1 MRGSAFSDDDGA
13 RGWFKRRR
21 QRKRAQDLAEWQ
33 TRAHRSAFSESPPR
47 AGAGSAF
54 SEPESER
61 RPVVARAKE
70 GSRSGVGSRSKERS
84 RTRQGSRTKPHPR
97 DERAMRQAYASSAQL
112 LPTVPPVPYPASAGT
127 QQAGGTTGSYG
138 ATRAGG
144 TTGAYGATRAGGTT
158 GAHGA
163 ARVNTAPP
171 PEEPKKKKD
180 HGLFWWLIIVFV
192 CFPAGFF
199 LADMED
205 EVSDPPAEVG
215 NAQSAEDS
223 GGADSGDAGGAASA
237 AVPEAGAQPL
247 ATYAPVPQNIADT
260 QAVRTESHILAFPDR
275 PFVIPAGH
283 VFGGYNTK
291 ANSTSFYDTETGQL
305 RYSLP
310 GELACAPAGETA
322 NMWCKPNSWGNPYAS
337 SYISDVPATLRA
349 AADGA
354 VIWESG
360 EDAQGFAPGVLLSRA
375 DIREERFSW
384 LSPTDGAV
392 LAELTVPASLGNF
405 HVAPSGELLL
415 FDREGTTVNWTV
427 FDSGGRTRG
436 SGSVKAEDVESASV
450 MPTADGWFIPEA
462 NLAITLEGKV
472 STGAPL
478 PGEVSVREA
487 SCPAPQATNAQL
499 REDLEKLLGQQPA
512 GSAARYQVAIS
523 ACVPG
528 GVVYLS
534 SLTGSTTTVVAAG
547 QLREIPLASASLD
560 FVALGNGIVLT
571 GYREDSRDATF
582 AFDWNQGDAPVWSV
596 PATITDAVP
605 GYGFVGTD
613 YSAADPKPVYYAF
626 RAK

>member
-54 SEPESER
+54 SEPEGER

-70 GSRSGVGSRSKERS
+70 GARGGAGGRVNAGSRGKERS
-84 RTRQGSRTKPHPR
+84 RTRQSSRTKPHPR

-112 LPTVPPVPYPASAGT
+112 LPTVPPVPYPASAGA
-127 QQAGGTTGSYG
+127 QQAGGATGPYGAAHTTGATGSYG
-138 ATRAGG
+138 AAH
-144 TTGAYGATRAGGTT
+144 TTG
-158 GAHGA
+158 

-171 PEEPKKKKD
+171 PEAPKKKKD
-180 HGLFWWLIIVFV
+180 RGLFWWLIIVFV

-215 NAQSAEDS
+215 SAQNAEDS
-223 GGADSGDAGGAASA
+223 GGVDSGGAGGAANA

-247 ATYAPVPQNIADT
+247 ATYAPVPQNLAET
-260 QAVRTESHILAFPDR
+260 QAVRTESHIPAFLDR

-283 VFGGYNTK
+283 VFGGYNAK
-291 ANSTSFYDTETGQL
+291 ADSTSFYDTETGQL

-310 GELACAPAGETA
+310 GELSCAPAGDTA
-322 NMWCKPNSWGNPYAS
+322 NMWCKPNSWGNSYAS

-349 AADGA
+349 AVDGA
-354 VIWESG
+354 AIWQSG

-392 LAELTVPASLGNF
+392 LAEVTVPASLGNF

-415 FDREGTTVNWTV
+415 FDRESTTVNWTV

-436 SGSVKAEDVESASV
+436 SGSVKAEDVESSSV
-450 MPTADGWFIPEA
+450 MPTTDGWFIPEA
-462 NLAITLEGKV
+462 NLAITLEGKS

-487 SCPAPQATNAQL
+487 SCPAPQASNAQL
-499 REDLEKLLGQQPA
+499 RENLEKLLGQQPA
-512 GSAARYQVAIS
+512 GSAARYQVGIS
-523 ACVPG
+523 SCVPG
-528 GVVYLS
+528 GVAYLS

-547 QLREIPLASASLD
+547 QLREVPLASASLD
-560 FVALGNGIVLT
+560 FAALGNGIVLT

-582 AFDWNQGDAPVWSV
+582 AFDWNQGEAPVWSV

-613 YSAADPKPVYYAF
+613 YSTSDPKPAYYAF
-626 RAK
+626 RVK

>member
-54 SEPESER
+54 SEPEGER

-70 GSRSGVGSRSKERS
+70 GARGGAGGRVNAGSRGKERS
-84 RTRQGSRTKPHPR
+84 RTRQSSRTKPHPR

-112 LPTVPPVPYPASAGT
+112 LPTVPPVPYPASAGA
-127 QQAGGTTGSYG
+127 QQAGGATGPYGAAHTTGATGSYG
-138 ATRAGG
+138 AAH
-144 TTGAYGATRAGGTT
+144 TTG
-158 GAHGA
+158 

-171 PEEPKKKKD
+171 PEAPKKKKD
-180 HGLFWWLIIVFV
+180 RGLFWWLIIVFV

-215 NAQSAEDS
+215 SAQNAEDS
-223 GGADSGDAGGAASA
+223 GGVDSGGAGGAANA

-247 ATYAPVPQNIADT
+247 ATYAPVPQNLAET
-260 QAVRTESHILAFPDR
+260 QAVRTESHIPAFLDR

-283 VFGGYNTK
+283 VFGGYNAK
-291 ANSTSFYDTETGQL
+291 ADSTSFYDTETGQL

-310 GELACAPAGETA
+310 GELSCAPAGDTA
-322 NMWCKPNSWGNPYAS
+322 NMWCKPNSWGNHYAS

-349 AADGA
+349 AVDGA
-354 VIWESG
+354 AIWQSG

-392 LAELTVPASLGNF
+392 LAEVTVPASLGNF

-415 FDREGTTVNWTV
+415 FDRESTTVNWTV

-436 SGSVKAEDVESASV
+436 SGSVKAEDVESSSV
-450 MPTADGWFIPEA
+450 MPTTDGWFIPEA
-462 NLAITLEGKV
+462 NLAITLEGKS

-487 SCPAPQATNAQL
+487 SCPAPQASNAQL
-499 REDLEKLLGQQPA
+499 RENLEKLLGQQPA
-512 GSAARYQVAIS
+512 GSAARYQVGIS
-523 ACVPG
+523 SCVPG
-528 GVVYLS
+528 GVAYLS

-547 QLREIPLASASLD
+547 QLREVPLASASLD
-560 FVALGNGIVLT
+560 FAALGNGIVLT

-582 AFDWNQGDAPVWSV
+582 AFDWNQGEAPVWSV

-613 YSAADPKPVYYAF
+613 YSTSDPKPAYYAF
-626 RAK
+626 RVK

>member
-54 SEPESER
+54 SEPEGER
-61 RPVVARAKE
+61 RPVVSRAKE
-70 GSRSGVGSRSKERS
+70 GTRGNAGSRGKERS
-84 RTRQGSRTKPHPR
+84 RTRQSSRTKPHPR

-112 LPTVPPVPYPASAGT
+112 LPTVPPVPYPASA
-127 QQAGGTTGSYG
+127 QQAGGATGP
-138 ATRAGG
+138 
-144 TTGAYGATRAGGTT
+144 
-158 GAHGA
+158 HGA
-163 ARVNTAPP
+163 ARVTTAPP

-180 HGLFWWLIIVFV
+180 RGLFWWLIIVFV

-215 NAQSAEDS
+215 SAQSAEDS
-223 GGADSGDAGGAASA
+223 GGAGGENPAANADA
-237 AVPEAGAQPL
+237 PEAGAQPL
-247 ATYAPVPQNIADT
+247 ASYAPVPQNLAET
-260 QAVRTESHILAFPDR
+260 QAVRTESHIPAFLNQ

-283 VFGGYNTK
+283 VFGGYNAK

-305 RYSLP
+305 RYTLP
-310 GELACAPAGETA
+310 GELSCAPAGDTA
-322 NMWCKPNSWGNPYAS
+322 NMWCTPNYWGNPYAS

-349 AADGA
+349 APDGT

-360 EDAQGFAPGVLLSRA
+360 EDAQGFAPGVLVSRA

-384 LSPTDGAV
+384 LSPTDGTV
-392 LAELTVPASLGNF
+392 LAEVTVPASLGNF

-436 SGSVKAEDVESASV
+436 SGSVEAEDVESASV
-450 MPTADGWFIPEA
+450 MPTADGWFIPED
-462 NLAITLEGKV
+462 NMAITLEGKS

-487 SCPAPQATNAQL
+487 TCPAPQATNAQL
-499 REDLEKLLGQQPA
+499 RENLEKLLGQQPA
-512 GSAARYQVAIS
+512 GTAARYQVAIS

-528 GVVYLS
+528 GVAYLS
-534 SLTGSTTTVVAAG
+534 SFTGSTTTVVAAG
-547 QLREIPLASASLD
+547 QLREVPLASAGSD

-613 YSAADPKPVYYAF
+613 YSTPDSKPAYYAF

>member
-54 SEPESER
+54 SEPEGER

-70 GSRSGVGSRSKERS
+70 GARGSAGGRVSAGSRGKELS
-84 RTRQGSRTKPHPR
+84 RTRQSSRTKPHPR

-112 LPTVPPVPYPASAGT
+112 LPTVPPVPYPASASA
-127 QQAGGTTGSYG
+127 QQAGGATGPYGAAHATGATGSYG
-138 ATRAGG
+138 ATHTTG
-144 TTGAYGATRAGGTT
+144 TT
-158 GAHGA
+158 
-163 ARVNTAPP
+163 RVNTAPP

-180 HGLFWWLIIVFV
+180 RGLFWWLIIVFV

-215 NAQSAEDS
+215 SAQNAEDS
-223 GGADSGDAGGAASA
+223 GGADSGGAGGAANA

-247 ATYAPVPQNIADT
+247 ATYAPVPQNLAET
-260 QAVRTESHILAFPDR
+260 QAVRTESHIPAFLDR

-283 VFGGYNTK
+283 VFGGYNAK
-291 ANSTSFYDTETGQL
+291 ADSTSFYDTETGQL

-310 GELACAPAGETA
+310 GELTCTQAGDTA
-322 NMWCKPNSWGNPYAS
+322 NMWCTPNYWGNPFAS
-337 SYISDVPATLRA
+337 SYISDTPATLRA

-354 VIWESG
+354 VIWQSSSE
-360 EDAQGFAPGVLLSRA
+360 AQAFAPGVLLSQA
-375 DIREERFSW
+375 GGREDRFSW

-392 LAELTVPASLGNF
+392 LHEITRPASLGNF

-415 FDREGTTVNWTV
+415 FDRESTTVNWTV

-436 SGSVKAEDVESASV
+436 SGSVEAEDVESASV
-450 MPTADGWFIPEA
+450 VPTTDGWFIPEA

-487 SCPAPQATNAQL
+487 SCPAPQASNAQL
-499 REDLEKLLGQQPA
+499 RENLEKLLGQQPA

-528 GVVYLS
+528 GVTYLS

-560 FVALGNGIVLT
+560 FAALGNGIVLT

-582 AFDWNQGDAPVWSV
+582 AFDWNQGEAPVWSV

-613 YSAADPKPVYYAF
+613 YSTADPKPVYYAF

>member
-54 SEPESER
+54 SEPEGER

-70 GSRSGVGSRSKERS
+70 GARGGAGGRVNAGSRGKERS
-84 RTRQGSRTKPHPR
+84 RTRQSSRTKPHPR

-112 LPTVPPVPYPASAGT
+112 LPTVPPVPYPASAGA
-127 QQAGGTTGSYG
+127 QQAGGATGPYGAAHTTG
-138 ATRAGG
+138 
-144 TTGAYGATRAGGTT
+144 
-158 GAHGA
+158 

-171 PEEPKKKKD
+171 PEAPKKKKD
-180 HGLFWWLIIVFV
+180 RGLFWWLIIVFV

-215 NAQSAEDS
+215 SAQNAEDS
-223 GGADSGDAGGAASA
+223 GGVDSGGAGGAANA

-247 ATYAPVPQNIADT
+247 ATYAPVPQNLAET
-260 QAVRTESHILAFPDR
+260 QAVRTESHIPAFLDR

-283 VFGGYNTK
+283 VFGGYNAK
-291 ANSTSFYDTETGQL
+291 ADSTSFYDTETGQL

-310 GELACAPAGETA
+310 GELSCAPAGDTA
-322 NMWCKPNSWGNPYAS
+322 NMWCKPNSWGNHYAS

-349 AADGA
+349 AVDGA
-354 VIWESG
+354 AIWQSG

-392 LAELTVPASLGNF
+392 LAEVTVPASLGNF

-415 FDREGTTVNWTV
+415 FDRESTTVNWTV

-436 SGSVKAEDVESASV
+436 SGSVKAEDVESSSV
-450 MPTADGWFIPEA
+450 MPTTDGWFIPEA
-462 NLAITLEGKV
+462 NLAITLEGKS

-487 SCPAPQATNAQL
+487 SCPAPQASNAQL
-499 REDLEKLLGQQPA
+499 RENLEKLLGQQPA
-512 GSAARYQVAIS
+512 GSAARYQVGIS
-523 ACVPG
+523 SCVPG
-528 GVVYLS
+528 GVAYLS

-547 QLREIPLASASLD
+547 QLREVPLASASLD
-560 FVALGNGIVLT
+560 FAALGNGIVLT

-582 AFDWNQGDAPVWSV
+582 AFDWNQGEAPVWSV

-613 YSAADPKPVYYAF
+613 YSTSDPKPAYYAF
-626 RAK
+626 RVK

>member
-1 MRGSAFSDDDGA
+1 
-13 RGWFKRRR
+13 
-21 QRKRAQDLAEWQ
+21 
-33 TRAHRSAFSESPPR
+33 
-47 AGAGSAF
+47 
-54 SEPESER
+54 
-61 RPVVARAKE
+61 
-70 GSRSGVGSRSKERS
+70 
-84 RTRQGSRTKPHPR
+84 
-97 DERAMRQAYASSAQL
+97 MRQAYASSAQL
-112 LPTVPPVPYPASAGT
+112 LPTVPPVPYPASASA
-127 QQAGGTTGSYG
+127 QQAGGATGPYGAAHATGATGSYG
-138 ATRAGG
+138 ATHTTG
-144 TTGAYGATRAGGTT
+144 TT
-158 GAHGA
+158 
-163 ARVNTAPP
+163 RVNTAPP

-180 HGLFWWLIIVFV
+180 RGLFWWLIIVFV

-215 NAQSAEDS
+215 SAQNAEDS
-223 GGADSGDAGGAASA
+223 GGADSGGAGGAANA

-247 ATYAPVPQNIADT
+247 ATYAPVPQNLAET
-260 QAVRTESHILAFPDR
+260 QAVRTESHIPAFLDR

-283 VFGGYNTK
+283 VFGGYNAK
-291 ANSTSFYDTETGQL
+291 ADSTSFYDTETGQL

-310 GELACAPAGETA
+310 GELTCTQAGDTA
-322 NMWCKPNSWGNPYAS
+322 NMWCTPNYWGNPFAS
-337 SYISDVPATLRA
+337 SYISDTPATLRA

-354 VIWESG
+354 VIWQSSSE
-360 EDAQGFAPGVLLSRA
+360 AQAFAPGVLLSQA
-375 DIREERFSW
+375 GGREDRFSW

-392 LAELTVPASLGNF
+392 LHEITRPASLGNF

-415 FDREGTTVNWTV
+415 FDRESTTVNWTV

-436 SGSVKAEDVESASV
+436 SGSVEAEDVESASV
-450 MPTADGWFIPEA
+450 VPTTDGWFIPEA

-487 SCPAPQATNAQL
+487 SCPAPQASNAQL
-499 REDLEKLLGQQPA
+499 RENLEKLLGQQPA
-512 GSAARYQVAIS
+512 SSAARYQVAIS

-528 GVVYLS
+528 GVTYLS

-560 FVALGNGIVLT
+560 FAALGNGIVLT

-582 AFDWNQGDAPVWSV
+582 AFDWNQGEAPVWSV

-613 YSAADPKPVYYAF
+613 YSTPDSKPAYYAF